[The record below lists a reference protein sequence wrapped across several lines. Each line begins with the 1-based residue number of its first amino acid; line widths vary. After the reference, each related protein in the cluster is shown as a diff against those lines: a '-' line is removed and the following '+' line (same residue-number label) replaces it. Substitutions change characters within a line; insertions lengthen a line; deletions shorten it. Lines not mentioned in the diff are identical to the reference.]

1 MGSHQL
7 LSMIVLKVD
16 WSITDV
22 YTGFVD
28 DNNND
33 DIVENLKKN
42 VVIIDLKKLWNFP
55 KRKYI
60 YFFLEQNA
68 T

>member
-1 MGSHQL
+1 MRDGEKMKLAQYQFFFYQSIIQYNSIKHMGSHQL
-7 LSMIVLKVD
+7 LSIYMIVLKVD

-33 DIVENLKKN
+33 DMMI
-42 VVIIDLKKLWNFP
+42 
-55 KRKYI
+55 
-60 YFFLEQNA
+60 
-68 T
+68 

>member
-22 YTGFVD
+22 YTGFFD

-33 DIVENLKKN
+33 DIVENLKKMS
-42 VVIIDLKKLWNFP
+42 
-55 KRKYI
+55 
-60 YFFLEQNA
+60 
-68 T
+68 